1 MQRYDFVTARSV
13 TTPPHLV
20 SAAVLALRSAAVADD
35 TPESA
40 MAAPHTAALS
50 HEQLVAALER
60 RFDYQS
66 ARSVAGELL
75 AVAGVAKAD
84 AYDAGASA
92 KLRAAVEASLTR
104 AHAVL
109 EALAAT
115 APSAP
120 AAPAKP
126 AAAEPAPVAAPE
138 PAEEAAP
145 AATADHADKK
155 KKA

>member
-1 MQRYDFVTARSV
+1 
-13 TTPPHLV
+13 
-20 SAAVLALRSAAVADD
+20 
-35 TPESA
+35 

>member
-1 MQRYDFVTARSV
+1 MQRYDFVMARRV
-13 TTPPHLV
+13 TLPPDLV
-20 SAAVLALRSAAVADD
+20 PAAVLALRSPAVDDD
-35 TPESA
+35 TLESA

-50 HEQLVAALER
+50 HEQLVVALER

-92 KLRAAVEASLTR
+92 KLRAAAEASLTR

-109 EALAAT
+109 EALTAT

-126 AAAEPAPVAAPE
+126 ASAEPAPVAAAE
-138 PAEEAAP
+138 PAVETAP
-145 AATADHADKK
+145 AAADHADKK